1 MNHLP
6 RPVYIPMRLVE
17 RYFKDG
23 VAHAAA
29 ELAFFLLFSLFP
41 LLMVLNS
48 LLGLAHLSEVTI
60 LNATQFLPEDV
71 QQILV
76 NYMTFLGSND
86 SVRPLLL
93 GSCLTLYFLSRAVRS
108 IMYSM
113 RRIYRCSTDH
123 TMLHN
128 LLVSLVLTGGLL
140 LLLGASIFLIVVGQ
154 EFLQLVMRWFPMLY
168 SGLILVRYLGYPAAI
183 CIALVFLMLLYRL
196 VPPVRMGWHAALPGA
211 CTSLVGWIVLTRCF
225 AYYVDHMGNYNIL
238 YGSIGA
244 LMVLMLWLYLTST
257 TLILGGVLN
266 HILSETRRSSRNSD
280 KA

>member
-60 LNATQFLPEDV
+60 LNATRFLPTDV

-76 NYMTFLGSND
+76 NYMNFLGSND

-93 GSCLTLYFLSRAVRS
+93 GSCLTLYFL
-108 IMYSM
+108 
-113 RRIYRCSTDH
+113 
-123 TMLHN
+123 
-128 LLVSLVLTGGLL
+128 
-140 LLLGASIFLIVVGQ
+140 F
-154 EFLQLVMRWFPMLY
+154 
-168 SGLILVRYLGYPAAI
+168 
-183 CIALVFLMLLYRL
+183 
-196 VPPVRMGWHAALPGA
+196 A
-211 CTSLVGWIVLTRCF
+211 C
-225 AYYVDHMGNYNIL
+225 
-238 YGSIGA
+238 GA
-244 LMVLMLWLYLTST
+244 LDHVFYAAYLSVHHQPYNAAQPFG
-257 TLILGGVLN
+257 IVGFN
-266 HILSETRRSSRNSD
+266 RRSAAAFGGKYFSD
-280 KA
+280 CGRTGIFAAGDAVGFPCCIRD